1 MQEKLEKKLYL
12 VQHLIKSCFNSQN
25 QTNFNLK
32 YWQKIAKLTFFTIGL
47 AVVLTRF
54 CIPASRFFRSRLGKH
69 EVKENFQQSAKFLKN
84 LITTTLNK
92 APNLIMYHK
101 NTGIP

>member
-1 MQEKLEKKLYL
+1 MQVRKKPLFGI
-12 VQHLIKSCFNSQN
+12 QHLINSCFETQN
-25 QTNFNLK
+25 QMNFNLK
-32 YWQKIAKLTFFTIGL
+32 HWQKIAKLTFFTIGL